1 MVSEQNFCFGGD
13 VSFNTTSA
21 FKLGAKIKG
30 GIIK

>member
-1 MVSEQNFCFGGD
+1 MVSGQNLCFGGD
-13 VSFNTTSA
+13 VSFNAIFA